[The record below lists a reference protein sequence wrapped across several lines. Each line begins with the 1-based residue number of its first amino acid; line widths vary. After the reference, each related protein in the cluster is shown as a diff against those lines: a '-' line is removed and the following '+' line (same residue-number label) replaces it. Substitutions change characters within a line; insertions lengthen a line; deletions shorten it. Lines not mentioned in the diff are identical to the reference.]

1 MDNTYLFQLSRGS
14 GQFER
19 NFEMFCALFK
29 SEDKHNN
36 FFFLLQYYCGILNN
50 ITLLGAKGKI
60 KGGYFMVVFLYSP

>member
-1 MDNTYLFQLSRGS
+1 MANLKGILRCFVLSLRVKINTI
-14 GQFER
+14 
-19 NFEMFCALFK
+19 
-29 SEDKHNN
+29 N